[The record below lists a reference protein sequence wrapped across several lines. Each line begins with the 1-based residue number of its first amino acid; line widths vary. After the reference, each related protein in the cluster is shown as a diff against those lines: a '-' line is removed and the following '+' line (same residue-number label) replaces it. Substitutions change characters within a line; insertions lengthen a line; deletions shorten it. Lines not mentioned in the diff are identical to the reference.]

1 MRHLFWSLILLTLL
15 APGMAIACFNLTSTD
30 LDGKSHHASRHQTQ
44 HEFIRQLTHRRPKL
58 EIIEKID
65 ELRRKSTANPDDL
78 DVQNDLAVYLARV
91 GELSEALKILKK
103 IEETKP
109 GLYNTAA
116 NLGTVYELKGDVE
129 NAIHWIRTGI
139 ARNPESH
146 EGSEWLHVRIL
157 EVKQQLDTDPDWL
170 KTHSVLGLDFGEEP
184 TPRLPESFEATGEAP
199 TLETLTQHLGYQLG
213 ERVPL
218 VDPPDSIVGD
228 LLFDYANC
236 KALSG
241 DVELATALLDL
252 AESYGAPQTQVLTT
266 RRSYFRTL
274 TRWSY
279 APIIAAV
286 VIVMF
291 AFGLAGLFLPGLRR
305 RLSRKS
311 NANPSEPH
319 PAN

>member
-1 MRHLFWSLILLTLL
+1 MRHLFRSLILLTLL
-15 APGMAIACFNLTSTD
+15 APSVAIACLNLTSTD

-44 HEFIRQLTHRRPKL
+44 HEFIRHLTHRRPKS
-58 EIIEKID
+58 EILEKID

-78 DVQNDLAVYLARV
+78 DVQNDLAVYLARA
-91 GELSEALKILKK
+91 GELSEALKILKQ

-109 GLYNTAA
+109 GLYNTAT

-129 NAIHWIRTGI
+129 NAIHWILTGI
-139 ARNPESH
+139 ARNPKSH

-157 EVKQQLDTDPDWL
+157 EVKQQLEADPDWL
-170 KTHSVLGLDFGEEP
+170 KTHSVLGLDFGDEP
-184 TPRLPESFEATGEAP
+184 TPRRPESLEAAGEAL
-199 TLETLTQHLGYQLG
+199 TLETLTLHLGYQLG

-218 VDPPDSIVGD
+218 VDPPDPIVGD

-252 AESYGAPQTQVLTT
+252 AESYGAPQTQVLTA

-274 TRWSY
+274 TRWTY
-279 APIIAAV
+279 APIIATV
-286 VIVMF
+286 VIAIF

-305 RLSRKS
+305 RLRR
-311 NANPSEPH
+311 NAIINPTEPH
-319 PAN
+319 PEN